1 MLCRFLIKRSL
12 LLIDIMHL
20 SSGSLKNDD
29 GNGDENGK
37 KAIRL
42 DWQNNNFAR
51 ASRPFVHFFAV
62 AARLQG
68 ESAYLQVLSRKG
80 TPDINVLCTCTHTL
94 VYFYFRSFGK
104 HLRARERG

>member
-1 MLCRFLIKRSL
+1 MLLHFAGIITFCGVT
-12 LLIDIMHL
+12 
-20 SSGSLKNDD
+20 GSLKNDD

-42 DWQNNNFAR
+42 DWQNNNLAR

-68 ESAYLQVLSRKG
+68 ESV
-80 TPDINVLCTCTHTL
+80 
-94 VYFYFRSFGK
+94 
-104 HLRARERG
+104 